1 MNSNNLKLFPVI
13 GLKPIMKTVGFLC
26 PGIYN
31 ISNSLEQRTGCIS
44 REGSRCPHLCGIQQG
59 IDVGPIQPVQLTNY
73 TGRCGW
79 VFSCTWPHSFLAFKF
94 KFYFNIQMLLSHILL
109 THKKTWMIK
118 VLANIYVCVCVC
130 FQFMGSLCVNCLT
143 AWHVKSMQPSSVNLL
158 YLLVFQYFMVI
169 FQKTMNK

>member
-44 REGSRCPHLCGIQQG
+44 REGSRCPQLCGIQQG

-118 VLANIYVCVCVC
+118 VLANIYVCVCV
-130 FQFMGSLCVNCLT
+130 FPIYGLPLCKLSY
-143 AWHVKSMQPSSVNLL
+143 SMTCKIHATKFCESIISSRFSVFHGNLSKD
-158 YLLVFQYFMVI
+158 YE
-169 FQKTMNK
+169 